1 MSVESSVHEI
11 DPRLIA
17 EGLIY
22 ALEIASLMATL
33 FIAYVLYL
41 RRDRPKRNIWATLG
55 FLALIWLG
63 LTGAHALAQTSD
75 PYGPS
80 GILIGTMFLSVVFY
94 FSIVRDVWNDDRI
107 RYAVLLWTVYWLLTA
122 LLLLILWRG
131 SSLVRLEIATLR
143 HESFAQYVST
153 FAQMAGI
160 IIAATMVIVTNTH
173 NARESEKTSRQ
184 QIYQTLEL
192 ESVQLFR
199 FECEHP
205 ELVEPLWLSTLA
217 EVGPRKGLSDI
228 ELDLLDYRLTQHIC
242 QTLNLFEI
250 ACRFRK
256 QKIMEPEVFGS
267 WMIWMLE
274 LCSRPEFR
282 LHWEGKQRSKTHVEL
297 NYVAELRD
305 ILNAGI
311 HFTKER
317 EGDFDDDDRRRS
329 FFKYVANIMYVGEEA
344 HWRETIELWPHH
356 KHAAGPA
363 DFDKFWTRAEKTES
377 LTRPT
382 APPPPQSRSG

>member
-1 MSVESSVHEI
+1 MPPAVSVHEI

-22 ALEIASLMATL
+22 ALEAASVVATL
-33 FIAYVLYL
+33 FIAYVLHL
-41 RRDRPKRNIWATLG
+41 RRDRPRKNIWATLG
-55 FLALIWLG
+55 FFALIWSG
-63 LTGAHALAQTSD
+63 LIGAHALAETSD

-80 GILIGTMFLSVVFY
+80 GGLVVALALGVALY
-94 FSIVRDVWNDDRI
+94 FSVVRDVWNDDRI
-107 RYAVLLWTVYWLLTA
+107 RYAVLLWAACWLLTA

-131 SSLVRLEIATLR
+131 SSLVQFKIAELR

-153 FAQMAGI
+153 FAQMIGI
-160 IIAATMVIVTNTH
+160 IIAATMVIVTNRH
-173 NARESEKTSRQ
+173 NASEAEKTSRQ

-205 ELVEPLWLSTLA
+205 ELVEPLWISSLDEA
-217 EVGPRKGLSDI
+217 GRRRNLSDT
-228 ELDLLDYRLTQHIC
+228 ELDLLEYRLTQHIC

-274 LCSRPEFR
+274 LCTRLEFR
-282 LHWEGKQRSKTHVEL
+282 NHWKGEQRSGTRVEL

-305 ILNAGI
+305 IINAGI
-311 HFTKER
+311 HFSAEC
-317 EGDFDDDDRRRS
+317 EGEYDDDDRRRS
-329 FFKYVANIMYVGEEA
+329 FFKYVANLMYDDDES
-344 HWRETIELWPHH
+344 HWREIIEKWPHH
-356 KHAAGPA
+356 KHAAGA
-363 DFDKFWTRAEKTES
+363 EIFDRFWTHAGKPDA
-377 LTRPT
+377 LTRPI
-382 APPPPQSRSG
+382 APPPPQPPSG